1 MPDNTTKGHSIVV
14 GYADEIANL
23 ATVTQAT
30 AGFTAIANLVDIPN
44 PGGPEAEDIDISHML
59 SPEQYEEFAAG
70 WANSGEAA
78 LTIQYEKTQAA
89 ALIALFRT
97 RKTWRVT
104 FLDNSVWCF
113 QGYIKAYGK
122 ETPRKE
128 YIRQTITL
136 KLSGKP
142 QYNAAA

>member
-1 MPDNTTKGHSIVV
+1 MADETTKGHSVV
-14 GYADEIANL
+14 IGYATEIADL
-23 ATVTQAT
+23 TTVTSAT
-30 AGFTAIANLVDIPN
+30 GGFTAIANLVDVPA
-44 PGGPEAEDIDISHML
+44 PGAPEAEDIDISHML

-70 WANSGEAA
+70 WANAGEAA
-78 LTIQYEKTQAA
+78 LTIQYAKVQAA

-122 ETPRKE
+122 ETPRKG
-128 YIRQTITL
+128 YITQTITL

-142 QYNAAA
+142 QFNAAA